1 MPRKGRIDAPGA
13 LHHII
18 IRGIEKKVI
27 FRKDKDRER
36 FLSRLGE
43 VLFDT
48 STLCFAWV
56 LMSNHA
62 HFLLRTGA
70 VPIAT
75 VMRRLREHEGLMSL
89 LFPRV
94 LGKAEGRS

>member
-1 MPRKGRIDAPGA
+1 
-13 LHHII
+13 
-18 IRGIEKKVI
+18 VT
-27 FRKDKDRER
+27 
-36 FLSRLGE
+36 RLGD

-48 STLCFAWV
+48 STPCFAWV

-89 LFPRV
+89 LFPNF
-94 LGKAEGRS
+94 GAGREVG